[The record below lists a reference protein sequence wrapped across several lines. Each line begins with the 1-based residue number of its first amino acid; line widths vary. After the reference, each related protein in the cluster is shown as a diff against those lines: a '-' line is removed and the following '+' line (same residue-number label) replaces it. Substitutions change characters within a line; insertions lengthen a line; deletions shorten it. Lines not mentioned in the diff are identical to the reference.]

1 MDGVREVESVSR
13 SIIDISHE
21 FFDEIVHPLLQREYP
36 EVTAR
41 TAFGLFGHGSE
52 ALGMDDEHSR
62 DHHWGI
68 RIDALMPAD
77 VSTDRRD
84 EIMRTLGSYMPETF
98 RGLELGESTR
108 EGAGLVPDTLE
119 SFLSRTIGIDHAP
132 ETYLEWLELPEEDIV
147 HLINGEVWHDP
158 LGAFTAIRERLGG
171 YYPEPIWF
179 RRMGHWCRYQSG
191 MGTYALKRA
200 ILRGDDLFATLAFA
214 QTLRLTI
221 QLAYMLDRTY
231 FPYDKWLYTLF
242 RRLPRMHERLGALVD
257 ESLSPTAS
265 WHDRLELVERMSDV
279 VDETMVEDGII
290 PAHPKLA
297 GSPTSGY
304 RLLEHAYKVLL
315 GRVPEEIRLVIPRW
329 GQIHFERFAAAY
341 IDRID
346 TDSWHEDLNLT
357 S

>member
-1 MDGVREVESVSR
+1 
-13 SIIDISHE
+13 
-21 FFDEIVHPLLQREYP
+21 
-36 EVTAR
+36 
-41 TAFGLFGHGSE
+41 
-52 ALGMDDEHSR
+52 
-62 DHHWGI
+62 
-68 RIDALMPAD
+68 
-77 VSTDRRD
+77 
-84 EIMRTLGSYMPETF
+84 
-98 RGLELGESTR
+98 
-108 EGAGLVPDTLE
+108 
-119 SFLSRTIGIDHAP
+119 
-132 ETYLEWLELPEEDIV
+132 
-147 HLINGEVWHDP
+147 
-158 LGAFTAIRERLGG
+158 
-171 YYPEPIWF
+171 
-179 RRMGHWCRYQSG
+179 MGHWCRYQSG

-214 QTLRLTI
+214 QTLQLTI

-242 RRLPRMHERLGALVD
+242 RRLPRMHERIGALVE

-265 WHDRLELVERMSDV
+265 WQDRLELVERMSDV

-290 PAHPKLA
+290 PAHPKLT